1 MAGDHFNPEEA
12 LAQARRLHREGQLG
26 EAEQLYRRILQAQPE
41 NAQANHLLG
50 MLAYQVGRF
59 ADAAK
64 LISMAILADGNQ
76 PPFYN
81 NLGLAMQAQGN
92 NEQAILLYKQAIA
105 LDTTYADAHSNL
117 GIMLETIGNYDEAL
131 SEFDRAL
138 ALNPGQANTHNS
150 LGVVLHKLGRF
161 EQAIAVLH
169 QAIAIDPDF
178 AEAHNNLANSL
189 EALGKIS
196 EALNSY
202 ERVLALNPAHAGAH
216 SNLLLCMNYD
226 AKTDAASLYAA
237 HQAWNGKFTTGFA
250 NLPIHKNLR
259 DPDRPLRI
267 GYVSADFH
275 FHPVSRFFEPILKAH
290 DRNKFEI
297 TCYSNT
303 TWHDVVA
310 ERLQAYA
317 DHWRSIAG
325 MVDDQV
331 VDLIMRDGIDILVDL
346 SGHTAGNRLPVFAR
360 KPAPIQV
367 TYIGYPSTTGL
378 SAMDYRISDN
388 WLDPDGITEHVHSE
402 EIVRLPNGSFC
413 FTPYEQSPAI
423 LEKPA
428 VSPGNVTFASFNNTA
443 KINHEV
449 VALWSSVLQALPG
462 SRMLLAAKA
471 LDDNSAVEHLLT
483 MFKQQGVDP
492 ERLDFQ
498 GWLPIA
504 EHLNLYN
511 RVDIGLDTFPWCGN
525 TTTCD
530 ALWMGVPV
538 ITLAQ
543 KESRGRM
550 GASVLSQAG
559 LNGFIA
565 ESPDEFVA
573 RAVALARDP
582 DLLRQLRSSL
592 RATLEQSPLL
602 DAQAITAPLE
612 NAYREMW
619 RRWCKDAG
627 SF

>member
-1 MAGDHFNPEEA
+1 MAIDGFNPAGA

-26 EAEQLYRRILQAQPE
+26 EAEQLYRRILQVQPE
-41 NAQANHLLG
+41 NAEANHLLG

-64 LISMAILADGNQ
+64 LISMAILADASQ

-92 NEQAILLYKQAIA
+92 NEQAILLYRQAIA
-105 LDTTYADAHSNL
+105 LDPAYADAHSNL
-117 GIMLETIGNYDEAL
+117 GIMLETTGQYDEAL
-131 SEFDRAL
+131 AEYDHAL
-138 ALNPGQANTHNS
+138 ALDPDQANTHNS
-150 LGVVLHKLGRF
+150 RGIVLHKLGRLN
-161 EQAIAVLH
+161 QAIAALH

-178 AEAHNNLANSL
+178 AEAFNNLANSL
-189 EALGKIS
+189 EVQGRIS
-196 EALNSY
+196 EAITAY
-202 ERVLALNPAHAGAH
+202 QRVLELNPSHAGAH

-226 AKTDAASLYAA
+226 ANTDAASLYKA
-237 HQAWNGKFTTGFA
+237 HQAWNEKFTTGFA

-297 TCYSNT
+297 TCYSNA

-310 ERLQAYA
+310 ERLQSYA

-325 MVDDQV
+325 MGDDQV

-367 TYIGYPSTTGL
+367 TYLGYPSTTGL
-378 SAMDYRISDN
+378 SAMDYRISDI
-388 WLDPDGITEHVHSE
+388 WLDPAGMTEHLHSE
-402 EIVRLPNGSFC
+402 EIVRLPKGSFC
-413 FTPYEQSPAI
+413 FTPYGQSPAI
-423 LEKPA
+423 RDKPA
-428 VSPGNVTFASFNNTA
+428 VSPGIVTFGSFNNTA
-443 KINHEV
+443 KINHGV
-449 VALWSSVLQALPG
+449 VALWSSVLQALPD

-471 LDDNSAVEHLLT
+471 LDDKSAVEHLLT
-483 MFKQQGVDP
+483 LFKQQGVKP

-498 GWLPIA
+498 GWMPIE
-504 EHLNLYN
+504 EHLDLYN

-543 KESRGRM
+543 NESRGRM
-550 GASVLSQAG
+550 GASVLNQAG
-559 LNGFIA
+559 LDGLIA
-565 ESPDEFVA
+565 ESPADFVA
-573 RAVALARDP
+573 RAVTLARDP
-582 DLLRQLRSSL
+582 DRLRQLRSSL
-592 RATLEQSPLL
+592 RTTLEQSPLL
-602 DAQAITAPLE
+602 DAPAITAPLE
-612 NAYREMW
+612 SAYRDMW
-619 RRWCKDAG
+619 HRWCTNTG
-627 SF
+627 SI